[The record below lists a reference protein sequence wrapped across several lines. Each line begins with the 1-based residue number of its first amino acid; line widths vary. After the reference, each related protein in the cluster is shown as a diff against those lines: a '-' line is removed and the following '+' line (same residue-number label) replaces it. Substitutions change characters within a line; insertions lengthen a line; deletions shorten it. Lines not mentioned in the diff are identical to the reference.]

1 MKIVLSPAKSLDYES
16 ELPTDRATQPRF
28 LDEAEILNNKLAEMS
43 KDELRDLMDISQ
55 NLADLNYERY
65 QKFSTPFNKEN
76 ARPCIYAFDGSAFK
90 ELDAYTIDESKI
102 DTLQNSLRILS
113 GMYGVLRPL
122 DLMQPYR
129 LEMGTKLEINGH
141 DRLYDFWGDSLTE
154 ALNDELEEDELF
166 VNLASKEY
174 FKSLQP
180 DKLKVDIIEPKFKDF
195 KNGDLKTIG
204 FYAKKNRGTMS
215 RYLIENEIDSYE
227 GLLGFNGNDYSYS
240 EEHTENKNEPVFIR

>member
-16 ELPTDRATQPRF
+16 ELPTDKATQPQF
-28 LDEAEILNNKLAEMS
+28 LDEAETLNRELAEMS
-43 KDELRDLMDISQ
+43 KDELKDLMDISQ

-65 QKFSTPFNKEN
+65 QKFSTPFTKNN
-76 ARPCIYAFDGSAFK
+76 ARPCIYAFDGSAYK
-90 ELDAYTIDESKI
+90 ELDAYNIDQEHI
-102 DTLQNSLRILS
+102 NFLQDSLRILS
-113 GMYGVLRPL
+113 GMYGLLRPL

-129 LEMGTKLEINGH
+129 LEMGTKMQINGH

-154 ALNDELEEDELF
+154 ALNEEMDEDELF

-174 FKSLQP
+174 FKALNT
-180 DKLKVDIIEPKFKDF
+180 DKLKTDIITPKFKDF
-195 KNGDLKTIG
+195 KNGNLRTVG
-204 FYAKKNRGTMS
+204 FYAKKNRGTMT

-240 EEHTENKNEPVFIR
+240 EEHTEDKLEPVFVR

>member
-16 ELPTDRATQPRF
+16 ELPTDKATQPQF
-28 LDEAEILNNKLAEMS
+28 LDEAETLNRELAEMS
-43 KDELRDLMDISQ
+43 KDELKDLMDISQ

-65 QKFSTPFNKEN
+65 QKFSTPFTKNN
-76 ARPCIYAFDGSAFK
+76 ARPCIYAFDGSAYK
-90 ELDAYTIDESKI
+90 ELDAYSIDQEHI
-102 DTLQNSLRILS
+102 NFLQDSLRILS
-113 GMYGVLRPL
+113 GMYGLLRPL

-129 LEMGTKLEINGH
+129 LEMGTKMQINGH

-154 ALNDELEEDELF
+154 ALNEEMDEDELF

-174 FKSLQP
+174 FKALNT
-180 DKLKVDIIEPKFKDF
+180 DKLKTDIITPKFKDF
-195 KNGDLKTIG
+195 KNGNLRTVG
-204 FYAKKNRGTMS
+204 FYAKKNRGTMT

-240 EEHTENKNEPVFIR
+240 EEHTEDKLEPVFVR